1 MRLCLWAVLFGEHRE
16 LAAVKGLAGAV
27 LSVLLLFADTVFP
40 LVSVFVLLPAGAA
53 AGAKVEPVRVANA
66 IAIVDDL
73 AASLPVEDEFAV
85 VVEEIFSLD
94 EANEVSCCSFLS
106 AEAAGVC
113 LSALTSVVFVSGFLI
128 KGCCLLVKGFV
139 MNDVHDLN
147 CVFR

>member
-1 MRLCLWAVLFGEHRE
+1 MLFGEHRE
-16 LAAVKGLAGAV
+16 LAEVKGLAGAV

-85 VVEEIFSLD
+85 VEEIFSFG
-94 EANEVSCCSFLS
+94 EANEVACCSFLS

-113 LSALTSVVFVSGFLI
+113 LSALTSVVFESGFLI